1 MNSSRRN
8 ELTLIN
14 VMHKS
19 NCNVFTKDNLLD
31 NNFKNATSQT
41 DLLSVLRNSNFEIL
55 SIRNNSKNATIES
68 INQIDLSNVSFVE
81 NDSKNATIQQT
92 FCSRQTISPA
102 AFLTTDEIVSAF
114 NSFSVECSSDNQT
127 ICFFFFR

>member
-1 MNSSRRN
+1 MDSSRRS
-8 ELTLIN
+8 EPTLIN

-19 NCNVFTKDNLLD
+19 NCDVFTKNNLFDND
-31 NNFKNATSQT
+31 SKNATSQT
-41 DLLSVLRNSNFEIL
+41 DLLSVIRDNNFEIS
-55 SIRNNSKNATIES
+55 SIRNDPENATIES

-81 NDSKNATIQQT
+81 NDPKNATIQQT

-114 NSFSVECSSDNQT
+114 NGLSVEMQP
-127 ICFFFFR
+127 